1 MAGRYFVD
9 EGRVGES
16 QQRVISMRKETS
28 VNRGLA
34 SMLLVASILFA
45 TLNISACSFFNHG
58 RSVYDQAGIRIGIEP
73 DPSVRRS
80 GQAVINKHPIDI
92 SPKEIESRLQVLWVS
107 GYSGTLMGMLAKP
120 EPVPLF
126 TSQELATISGHLAT
140 AFREAKET
148 ERVFF
153 SLPKPDVT
161 YSEDRTVGFLF
172 FRGRYLHVVLT
183 DHSSFIRTDTSGGDY
198 KDIRDTKGMKLW
210 VASPAQ
216 AAKVPEQ
223 EEPRWAHFEKVHVSL
238 NVDEALTRKDK
249 FADTHVNQERAVA
262 PSALSPSTVGEGHQ
276 RRVPPEELQKQIQE
290 LSSTNQELRGR
301 LDEQSGRMQQL
312 QDQLEQLRHALPPQT
327 PKQRS
332 RDTRPAE

>member
-1 MAGRYFVD
+1 MTTEVAVTRAGTVSLLS
-9 EGRVGES
+9 G
-16 QQRVISMRKETS
+16 
-28 VNRGLA
+28 
-34 SMLLVASILFA
+34 MLLCAL
-45 TLNISACSFFNHG
+45 LNISACSFFNHG
-58 RSVYDQAGIRIGIEP
+58 RSVYDQGGIRIGVEP

-126 TSQELATISGHLAT
+126 TSQELATISDHLAT

-183 DHSSFIRTDTSGGDY
+183 DHSSFIRTDTSGGEY

-210 VASPAQ
+210 VAGPAQ
-216 AAKVPEQ
+216 AAKVPDL

-238 NVDEALTRKDK
+238 NVDEALARKEK
-249 FADTHVNQERAVA
+249 FPDTHVNQERAVA
-262 PSALSPSTVGEGHQ
+262 PSAVSPPAVKEGHQ
-276 RRVPPEELQKQIQE
+276 RMVPPEELQKQIQE

-312 QDQLEQLRHALPPQT
+312 QDQLEQLRHTLPPQA
-327 PKQRS
+327 PKQRPH
-332 RDTRPAE
+332 DTRPAE